1 MQHGC
6 RRMTI
11 IGLDDADYDQGH
23 AQRDKARL
31 RESFKTFCAELVRA
45 IYAIWKTAMEICPR
59 DVRY

>member
-1 MQHGC
+1 
-6 RRMTI
+6 MTI